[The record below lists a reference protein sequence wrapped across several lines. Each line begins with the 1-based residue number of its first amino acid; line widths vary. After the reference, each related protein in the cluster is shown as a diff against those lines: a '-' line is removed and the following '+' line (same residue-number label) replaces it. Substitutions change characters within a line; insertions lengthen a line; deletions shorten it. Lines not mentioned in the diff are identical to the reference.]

1 MYVHPN
7 YHITD
12 CDQCIQL
19 PCSCAVEKDIG
30 QKKWCRISDGVDDH
44 FCRYWEN
51 LAKRKCITVGAA
63 VGRKDNEEVEFK
75 YDNGVFGGIVD
86 KAFDNKKGKHEKQ
99 KLQKKKTV
107 QLRSLFEKFDVPKI
121 IDYWSFDVEGA
132 EDYIASAFPW
142 GQYFPQLITVER
154 PSSALQQLLYDKGM
168 RFMCDISSFG
178 EQLWCAADKWHKHDA
193 KFKEA
198 HINGVDPWNK
208 RPILDLRLDKASK
221 RDYSAQWGLAKKLH
235 KRCMDRGIDYIP
247 SKCRNSK
254 IVKGIKYP
262 ELKLQDKCP
271 EPGANVYI

>member
-1 MYVHPN
+1 M
-7 YHITD
+7 
-12 CDQCIQL
+12 
-19 PCSCAVEKDIG
+19 
-30 QKKWCRISDGVDDH
+30 
-44 FCRYWEN
+44 
-51 LAKRKCITVGAA
+51 
-63 VGRKDNEEVEFK
+63 EFK
-75 YDNGVFGGIVD
+75 YDNGVLGGIVD